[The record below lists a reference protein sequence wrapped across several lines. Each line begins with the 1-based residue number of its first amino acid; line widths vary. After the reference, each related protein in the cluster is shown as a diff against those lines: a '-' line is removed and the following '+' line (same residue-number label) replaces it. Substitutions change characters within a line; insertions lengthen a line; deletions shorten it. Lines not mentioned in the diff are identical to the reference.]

1 MRSQNVKLE
10 RETGHNG
17 PSVAIKQCQSE
28 MQTISH
34 WMDSLMS
41 RVLEQHSNFMNQ
53 LKVWLENCYY

>member
-53 LKVWLENCYY
+53 LKV